1 MAIEEAS
8 DHRAECHA
16 AVQSYEVGIVGKASS
31 RVVHHSHCRGLGFG
45 ADDAESSGHAY
56 GCSYQAEVVSCK
68 VKQQHGYDRAGRA
81 DCQKAAVR
89 HFVEIIA
96 ESHAHADQCDGYY
109 ARFHYAEFP
118 FPFRFVLRR
127 SLRFRNRP
135 RNDTESYGYQIGY
148 PYYSPISRPLPPR
161 LPVKPASIGMI
172 IVWHAMKQKHVAST
186 NIAFLEKIPFPEIF
200 SFPDKISF
208 SMSEFSYAPRN

>member
-1 MAIEEAS
+1 MRMQTNAMGITPVSTMRNFLFPSGLFSVAACDSAIGPE
-8 DHRAECHA
+8 R
-16 AVQSYEVGIVGKASS
+16 IRK
-31 RVVHHSHCRGLGFG
+31 
-45 ADDAESSGHAY
+45 
-56 GCSYQAEVVSCK
+56 
-68 VKQQHGYDRAGRA
+68 
-81 DCQKAAVR
+81 
-89 HFVEIIA
+89 
-96 ESHAHADQCDGYY
+96 
-109 ARFHYAEFP
+109 
-118 FPFRFVLRR
+118 
-127 SLRFRNRP
+127 
-135 RNDTESYGYQIGY
+135 SYGYQIGY